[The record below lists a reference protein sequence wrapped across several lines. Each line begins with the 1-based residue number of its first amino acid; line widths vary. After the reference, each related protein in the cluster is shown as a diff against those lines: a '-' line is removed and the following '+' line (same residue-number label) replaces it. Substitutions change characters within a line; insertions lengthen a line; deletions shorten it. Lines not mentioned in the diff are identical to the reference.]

1 METFYKGTEI
11 KFKVKLNCVGFSM
24 TSDNFQLKVV
34 SGKTSVSI
42 EKSIEDTIGGSREE
56 VIVTPEGAG
65 SLSRVGDDY
74 FAYVDREYLA
84 VGAVKVI
91 GTAQIDD
98 SGATGGKRQEV
109 CVDQLCNLVDP
120 LR

>member
-11 KFKVKLNCVGFSM
+11 KFKVNLNCAGFSM
-24 TSDNFQLKVV
+24 ASDSFQLKVV
-34 SGKTSVSI
+34 SGKTSVII
-42 EKSIEDTIGGSREE
+42 EKSIEDTAGGSQEE

-74 FAYVDREYLA
+74 FAYVDTDYLA
-84 VGAVKVI
+84 VGTVKVI

-109 CVDQLCNLVDP
+109 CVEQLCNLVNP
-120 LR
+120 